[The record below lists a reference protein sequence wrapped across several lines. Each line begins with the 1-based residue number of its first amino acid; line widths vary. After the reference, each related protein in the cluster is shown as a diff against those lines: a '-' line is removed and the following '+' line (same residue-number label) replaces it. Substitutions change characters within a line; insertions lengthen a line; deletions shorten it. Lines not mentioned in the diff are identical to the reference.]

1 MPSHNAQFPLNIE
14 TDTHTN
20 ARKRIA
26 TQLLRGKT
34 RKQTARNGI
43 HNCIGQ
49 ARRGNRLLTPG
60 TLFVAA
66 AATPRTAAPDRYSG
80 RRPPRGI
87 ARTSRIAYVCTRA
100 RARHHPIHFLVLL
113 LLLYD
118 PLTKESRTA
127 DDNGRTPGGEA
138 ERLRI
143 RTVQVSV
150 YCAKPDGC
158 SSQTASERV
167 TQRREKSNGRESVE
181 IRANVPLKKKPETT
195 LPFFGFAAKLACMA
209 VMQYQGGA
217 AARPSAETNRRC
229 LSRLQRAAP
238 LLACFFWLYRVG
250 GYCTDGGI
258 GQY

>member
-1 MPSHNAQFPLNIE
+1 MCVRAHE
-14 TDTHTN
+14 
-20 ARKRIA
+20 RA
-26 TQLLRGKT
+26 TTQYISWFCCCCYTILLP
-34 RKQTARNGI
+34 A
-43 HNCIGQ
+43 
-49 ARRGNRLLTPG
+49 
-60 TLFVAA
+60 
-66 AATPRTAAPDRYSG
+66 
-80 RRPPRGI
+80 
-87 ARTSRIAYVCTRA
+87 
-100 RARHHPIHFLVLL
+100 
-113 LLLYD
+113 
-118 PLTKESRTA
+118 TKESRTA